1 MAFEAPV
8 DVYKKKN
15 AKNKGKYDMANDIHV
30 HYS

>member
-8 DVYKKKN
+8 DVYKKN